1 MKPPLK
7 AFLFPAL
14 LTIAIFLASGTA
26 RLATPDLGFTFS
38 KDKLAHFLV
47 FGLLATSFLRTPQ
60 LINRGW
66 KGALIA
72 ALLTSAYGASDEFH
86 QSMTPGRCVEIADWI
101 ADTAG
106 AIVAVLVYLKWEFY
120 RKVLEW
126 KPIRRPKS
134 RSEETN

>member
-1 MKPPLK
+1 MNTLLKP
-7 AFLFPAL
+7 FLFPAL

-60 LINRGW
+60 LVNRGW

-86 QSMTPGRCVEIADWI
+86 QSMTPERSVEFADWI
-101 ADTAG
+101 ADTIG
-106 AIVAVLVYLKWEFY
+106 AAVAVVVYLKWDLY
-120 RKVLEW
+120 KKILEW
-126 KPIRRPKS
+126 KPIRRTKPLK
-134 RSEETN
+134 